1 MTGPRGNAATAL
13 VPPPPTWSSAASVD
27 LYWIPLGAGG
37 HSVRFNGI
45 VYEGIAAWF
54 QHRPRLEIY
63 HSALEVEVADTRYAV
78 EMTPVPNRRG
88 WERGVVADGAVGAH
102 VAGRFRIFRYEV
114 RRWRDGIIPDLA
126 LAVDGPI
133 RLSDDP
139 DVARCLL
146 ALLPS
151 VPTPTWG
158 RDELQ
163 AGEMWS
169 CNSIISWALTAAG
182 IDTEAVTLPPDAR
195 APGWD
200 AGIAIARR
208 TRLDGWVDGAPELLA
223 GVQP

>member
-1 MTGPRGNAATAL
+1 MTGPSAKAATAL
-13 VPPPPTWSSAASVD
+13 APPPTWSSAARVD

-37 HSVRFNGI
+37 HSVRLNGI
-45 VYEGIAAWF
+45 VYEAIAAWF

-63 HSALEVEVADTRYAV
+63 HSALEVEFADALYAV

-88 WERGVVADGAVGAH
+88 WERGVVAGGAVGAH

-126 LAVDGPI
+126 LAGDGPI

-139 DVARCLL
+139 DVAQRLL
-146 ALLPS
+146 ASLPS

-182 IDTEAVTLPPDAR
+182 IDTEAIALPPNAR

-208 TRLDGWVDGAPELLA
+208 ARLDVRVEGPPELLA
-223 GVQP
+223 GVEP